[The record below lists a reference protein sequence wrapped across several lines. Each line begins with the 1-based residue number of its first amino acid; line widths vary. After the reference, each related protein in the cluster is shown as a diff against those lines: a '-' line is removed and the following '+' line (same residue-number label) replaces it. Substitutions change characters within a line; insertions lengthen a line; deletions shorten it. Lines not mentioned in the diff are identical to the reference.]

1 MIDKVI
7 PLNNNL
13 KEKVK
18 ETSYKM
24 VFSIIIIIVTIIIAK
39 IVRNNFL
46 NRIVEKD
53 NTNNKI
59 FYSVL
64 ASFFYHFILITGIIL
79 ALVNLGYQ
87 LSTIFIV
94 IGSIGFAIALAMQSS
109 ISQVVSGFLIL
120 FFNYFNIGDY
130 INSNNVTGYVT
141 EFNLLTTT
149 IKDTAGLKIILSN
162 SSITAN
168 TFTNYTTNKYV
179 IFKLFITVSAN
190 NSIDYSILLNNI
202 KTAIIN
208 NCKYVTDKSKV
219 SAVIYDIQGSGTV
232 IMVNIPIES
241 IYYLPAG
248 YDARLV
254 VRKVLSDD
262 NILLLD
268 NSYPQS
274 GGSRYS

>member
-64 ASFFYHFILITGIIL
+64 SSFFYHFILSAGIIL

-130 INSNNVTGYVT
+130 IMSNNVTGYVS

-149 IKDTAGLKIILSN
+149 IKDNGGLKIILSN

-168 TFTNYTTNKYV
+168 TFTNYTAYKDIT
-179 IFKLFITVSAN
+179 FKLFLTISSN
-190 NSIDYSILLNNI
+190 NSIDYDILLNNI
-202 KTAIIN
+202 KNAVIN
-208 NCKYVTDKSKV
+208 NCTYVTDKSNV
-219 SAVIYDIQGSGTV
+219 SATINDIQGSGTV
-232 IMVNIPIES
+232 VCVNIPIKS
-241 IYYLPAG
+241 VNYFAAG
-248 YDARLV
+248 NNARLII
-254 VRKVLSDD
+254 RKILSDD
-262 NILLLD
+262 NVLLLD